1 MSFNGAQHGE
11 QTPAQRNNALHHRC
25 TLLELVRT
33 LHHFEADAVVYRPR
47 QGDVLSSE
55 LHVVDAASDARSLR
69 EGGLLV
75 PRVLKGLGVE
85 SWLTVATIRRVLQGH
100 DLPSLSDA
108 QVLDLFV
115 LRT

>member
-1 MSFNGAQHGE
+1 MASK
-11 QTPAQRNNALHHRC
+11 TPRSATPALHHRC

-33 LHHFEADAVVYRPR
+33 LHRFEADAMVYRPR

-55 LHVVDAASDARSLR
+55 LHVVDAASDTRSVR
-69 EGGLLV
+69 EGALLV

-85 SWLTVATIRRVLQGH
+85 SWLTVGTVGRVLQGH

-108 QVLDLFV
+108 QVLALFV
-115 LRT
+115 VLP